1 MSSSSDKSSPSK
13 SFLSTQTLILS
24 AVAWAVF
31 ALFFFLLF
39 SRSTG
44 SGDLDRP
51 LWYLISTY
59 VLEQGAF
66 LSASLLCLRNWRSS
80 QVISGRNVWLSI
92 GLGMLFY
99 FVGNLFFGYW
109 ELVLRREP
117 LVSLGDVFF
126 VLSYGFLAFGMI
138 LAVTSRRLNLEK
150 WQWATVGGIAVVGV
164 LIAWLLSSA
173 APPGLTPE
181 AATPSP
187 AASAQRPAASS
198 SPLPGGAQPQAAPP
212 VSGESAESDAED
224 ANTAGWV
231 LTTEKYLEPLSE
243 PLKLFYIVADI
254 GLLIVA
260 TTLLLAFWGGRFSQ
274 SWRLIAAAA
283 FCLYIADIWLNYAQ
297 TFLPDYQ
304 SGGLLEVFWVFSGV
318 LFGAGAVL
326 EYDVSSKAT
335 RRSSRRRG

>member
-24 AVAWAVF
+24 AIAWAVF

-44 SGDLDRP
+44 TGDLDRP

-66 LSASLLCLRNWRSS
+66 LSASALCLRNWRSS
-80 QVISGRNVWLSI
+80 QVISGRNVWLAI

-99 FVGNLFFGYW
+99 FIGNLFFGYW
-109 ELVLRREP
+109 ELILRREP

-150 WQWATVGGIAVVGV
+150 WQWATVGGIVIVGV

-173 APPGLTPE
+173 TPGFTPD
-181 AATPSP
+181 ATPTPSQQQTAPASP
-187 AASAQRPAASS
+187 
-198 SPLPGGAQPQAAPP
+198 SPLPGGAQSAPA
-212 VSGESAESDAED
+212 VSPEPTEAD
-224 ANTAGWV
+224 ANAAAWV
-231 LTTEKYLEPLSE
+231 LTTERYLEPLSE

-326 EYDVSSKAT
+326 EYDVSSKST
-335 RRSSRRRG
+335 RRSSRRRS